1 MQFKSSR
8 DRGTNRSSMTNEEP
22 MKPNESVVSMSEK
35 KVFDNDNIDYS
46 KVHPI
51 DLSINNTQVG
61 VHNTM

>member
-1 MQFKSSR
+1 
-8 DRGTNRSSMTNEEP
+8 MTNEEP